1 LESVD
6 SGIYLARKEEV
17 LTYLMHETTG
27 RLRIKIPELKKR
39 PTEAERLRSLLTQVE
54 GVRTATVNPITG
66 SLIVT
71 FDHTTVRPGTII
83 EILFREKYLDPRLG
97 IHSEDHLS
105 QAVTNVGHAASKAL
119 VGLLVNRALQGTP
132 LAFLSA
138 LL

>member
-1 LESVD
+1 M
-6 SGIYLARKEEV
+6 
-17 LTYLMHETTG
+17 TYLMHETTG

-66 SLIVT
+66 SLVVT